1 MEKDRE
7 KALNAFNEN
16 SYEVYLSCD
25 LKTCEKRDPKGLY
38 KKARNGE
45 ITQFTGIDSPY
56 EIPVNPALNIDTKNL
71 SIEESENELFNF
83 IIEKTSNA

>member
-1 MEKDRE
+1 M
-7 KALNAFNEN
+7 
-16 SYEVYLSCD
+16 
-25 LKTCEKRDPKGLY
+25 Y

-56 EIPVNPALNIDTKNL
+56 EIPKNPALNIDTKNL